1 MRGLPVYTLQPALEF
16 IRLEPALM
24 PPGPYR
30 APGLA
35 VTPYSMHQLTRI
47 CCVTNCL
54 DSEEVADWSDGICI
68 M

>member
-1 MRGLPVYTLQPALEF
+1 MRGLPVYTFQPALEA
-16 IRLEPALM
+16 IRLEPALI

-35 VTPYSMHQLTRI
+35 VTPYSMHQLTQKR
-47 CCVTNCL
+47 CVTNL
-54 DSEEVADWSDGICI
+54 VERKLPIGL